1 VATTTVL
8 LSICI
13 PNLNQ
18 GTALLCSI
26 RNLDLLSTF
35 PEVEILISDNG
46 SDEFESDSALNYAR
60 NVLPRVKIFT
70 GATTVKL
77 HEGQTSFGANLERL
91 SKNANGTYV
100 WFLGSGD
107 LILNQYVDELLA
119 ILRLDQF
126 DNIVLKA
133 RNYQGS
139 GRESAVQ
146 ESLKRVAPSDALSV
160 GNQSS
165 YPFFD
170 HSISCNIT
178 RREVLMSMDQEF
190 SEVASDRYI
199 CQNYWPHVE
208 RYLRYMSTCASFNS
222 CNLNPEIVLVDQP
235 TDGWFSKPS
244 AMDVYFSLGSLYDDY
259 AAQSLRIH
267 GLFFSELFRNRILRV
282 VSLVLQIRILTGDS
296 FTIDKNLMRKLSA
309 RLPIFKLLYL
319 RASLSC
325 YKILLRPFRRVNYW
339 LVKKLTQ

>member
-1 VATTTVL
+1 MATTKVL

-18 GTALLCSI
+18 GTALLCNI
-26 RNLDLLSTF
+26 RNLELLSTF

-46 SDEFESDSALNYAR
+46 SDEFESTSALNYAR
-60 NVLPRVKIFT
+60 DALPRVKIFT

-77 HEGQTSFGANLERL
+77 DEGQTSFGANLERL
-91 SKNANGTYV
+91 SKNASGTYV

-119 ILRLDQF
+119 VLRLDEF

-139 GRESAVQ
+139 GREAAVQ
-146 ESLKRVAPSDALSV
+146 ASLIRVAPSDSLSV
-160 GNQSS
+160 GNQNS

-178 RREVLMSMDQEF
+178 RREVLVSVDQDF
-190 SEVASDRYI
+190 SEVVGDKYI

-208 RYLRYMSTCASFNS
+208 KYLNYMSKNAHFSS

-235 TDGWFSKPS
+235 ADGWFSKAS

-259 AAQSLRIH
+259 ADNSVRIH
-267 GLFFSELFRNRILRV
+267 ELFFSELFRNRMLRV
-282 VSLVLQIRILTGDS
+282 VSLVLQIRILTRDS
-296 FTIDKNLMRKLSA
+296 FTIDEKLMHKLSMN
-309 RLPIFKLLYL
+309 LPILKLLYL
-319 RASLSC
+319 RTSLSC
-325 YKILLRPFRRVNYW
+325 HKILLRPFRRANYW
-339 LVKKLTQ
+339 LVKKLT